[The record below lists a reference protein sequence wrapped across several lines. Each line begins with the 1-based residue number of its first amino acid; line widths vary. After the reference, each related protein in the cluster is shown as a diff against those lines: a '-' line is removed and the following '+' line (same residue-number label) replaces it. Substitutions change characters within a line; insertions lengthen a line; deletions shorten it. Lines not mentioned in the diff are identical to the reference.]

1 MRRPSIPRQERGN
14 PRQLPQ
20 KRSLPPVREPPS
32 SFESFVRLDKS
43 AVLFLIFCFCLIHW
57 AIRVFIAPV
66 YTIEEADQL
75 LLSQALKVGYEAREP
90 PLMTWLHALA
100 IRGGGLNQFVVF
112 GVKYVLLFIGLTFYY
127 LAARNVLIRP
137 GVSAAAVAAWAL
149 TFQVGWNMHEDLL
162 GAVGLTAALSLT
174 LHALTR
180 ILTWRRYRDWVYL
193 GITLGIGLLT
203 HHLFIIFPLAMLAC
217 ILLSPFF
224 RDAVSFPRLGIM
236 LAIAALIYGPYAF
249 WVLTHIGSV
258 VDAARAY
265 AASWE
270 IDSGWLDRVQHGGI
284 AFGRTLL
291 EFTLPLSLF
300 WLMLFWPM
308 WLPVIYPVFQR
319 RSTDEEPHE
328 TAWRRLLAR
337 ATLFGALTLLLGVLF
352 GVQTYKGYWMLP
364 VMFGVPI
371 WMFAHVKRAGDFPVA
386 IRGFAALTIA
396 FVVLVIAGR
405 FVESRLEVRMCDDC
419 RPYAPITE
427 WAEELKNSGFEYGT
441 IVGADKH
448 LTGNLRAAFPTAR
461 VIDASIPPDA
471 FPAPATEGACLVV
484 WRDSEFDETKKIAVM
499 PPDLAS
505 YLREDLLTPLR
516 DTGAEGAIRRNLR
529 LSDTKAATL
538 YLQFVPSSDSCR

>member
-57 AIRVFIAPV
+57 LIRVFIAPV

-90 PLMTWLHALA
+90 PLLTWLHALA
-100 IRGGGLNQFVVF
+100 IRGGGLNQWVVF

-162 GAVGLTAALSLT
+162 NAVGLMAALSLT

-193 GITLGIGLLT
+193 GVTLGIGLLM
-203 HHLFIIFPLAMLAC
+203 HHLFIVFPLAML
-217 ILLSPFF
+217 IGVLISPFF
-224 RDAVSFPRLGIM
+224 RDAVTLPRLGIM
-236 LAIAALIYGPYAF
+236 ALVAALIYGPYAY

-258 VDAARAY
+258 VDAARSY

-270 IDSGWLDRVQHGGI
+270 IDSGWLQRAENGAV

-337 ATLFGALTLLLGVLF
+337 ATLFGAIVFLLGVLF

-386 IRGFAALTIA
+386 IRGFAAVVIA
-396 FVVLVIAGR
+396 FAVLVIAGR
-405 FVESRLEVRMCDDC
+405 FVEWRLEVRMCDDC
-419 RPYAPITE
+419 RPYAPITA
-427 WAEELKNSGFEYGT
+427 WADELKNSGFEYGT

-448 LTGNLRAAFPTAR
+448 LTGNLRAAFPKAR
-461 VIDASIPPDA
+461 VLDASIAPDA
-471 FPAPATEGACLVV
+471 FPPPATNGACLAV
-484 WRDSEFDETKKIAVM
+484 WREETDM
-499 PPDLAS
+499 PGDLTA
-505 YLREDLLTPLR
+505 YLSEDLLTTP
-516 DTGAEGAIRRNLR
+516 TGPNPEGAIRRNLR

-538 YLQFVPSSDSCR
+538 YLQFLPSSDSCR